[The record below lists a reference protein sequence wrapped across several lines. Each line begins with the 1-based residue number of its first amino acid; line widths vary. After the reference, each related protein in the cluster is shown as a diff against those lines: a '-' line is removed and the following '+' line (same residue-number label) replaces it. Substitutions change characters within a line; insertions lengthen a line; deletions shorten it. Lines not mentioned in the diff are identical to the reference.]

1 MNEFIKEL
9 LYRNNMKQSEL
20 AQILGISAAAVAQWK
35 SMENIKPEILYNLSK
50 LFSIPIDNL
59 LQEQFKDETVQEKCD
74 RLYKIDG
81 YVFED
86 LIAEN
91 DYDGLLDYSN
101 KLKNINERVYNLL
114 YSKITDKIK
123 EEERL
128 ELEYL
133 EKYIIC
139 NVYRS
144 SYFHEITS
152 FSWNNSDRELKIF
165 QVISEHIDVKE
176 KDSFIWELKKIYTI
190 RERVSWIDL
199 ENHLSNEIITQ
210 EVITNIFLSYNE
222 FEKSLIVTRISEE
235 TDIYND
241 DMAAFLISLGARV
254 LYTHQDFTMSNY
266 GKEELNL
273 FEGEKKLIPR
283 LNDIKLILDKLH
295 CPINQWE
302 CFLCYNDYK
311 KLIYEK
317 KSKRVFYSRFEMT
330 NPKKYWKFIKS
341 EDCYL

>member
-114 YSKITDKIK
+114 Y
-123 EEERL
+123 
-128 ELEYL
+128 
-133 EKYIIC
+133 
-139 NVYRS
+139 N
-144 SYFHEITS
+144 
-152 FSWNNSDRELKIF
+152 
-165 QVISEHIDVKE
+165 
-176 KDSFIWELKKIYTI
+176 
-190 RERVSWIDL
+190 
-199 ENHLSNEIITQ
+199 
-210 EVITNIFLSYNE
+210 
-222 FEKSLIVTRISEE
+222 
-235 TDIYND
+235 
-241 DMAAFLISLGARV
+241 M
-254 LYTHQDFTMSNY
+254 
-266 GKEELNL
+266 
-273 FEGEKKLIPR
+273 
-283 LNDIKLILDKLH
+283 
-295 CPINQWE
+295 
-302 CFLCYNDYK
+302 
-311 KLIYEK
+311 
-317 KSKRVFYSRFEMT
+317 
-330 NPKKYWKFIKS
+330 
-341 EDCYL
+341 